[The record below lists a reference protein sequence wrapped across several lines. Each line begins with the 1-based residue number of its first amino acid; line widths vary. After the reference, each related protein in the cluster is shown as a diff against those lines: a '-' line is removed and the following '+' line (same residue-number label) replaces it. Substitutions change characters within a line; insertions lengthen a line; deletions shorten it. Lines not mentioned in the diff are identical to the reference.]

1 MKQKKEERYSPAT
14 KQQLK
19 DLRQY
24 ENALDY
30 TWGGKSRL
38 MRLCTSTTN
47 VKFGKAEFLFKES
60 LKKIQICK
68 YKKMIAMMYRAYA
81 AVIKEV
87 EDLGYKFLLPNV
99 KCFNFEDNIWYVTDY
114 DYQVPRMRAQYQ
126 KEGEKIGFTS
136 IQELFRTIPKE
147 MWDLRLDIAH
157 AFAGAKFEA
166 IQFENAE
173 AKDVERKQT
182 KTNK

>member
-1 MKQKKEERYSPAT
+1 
-14 KQQLK
+14 
-19 DLRQY
+19 
-24 ENALDY
+24 
-30 TWGGKSRL
+30 
-38 MRLCTSTTN
+38 
-47 VKFGKAEFLFKES
+47 
-60 LKKIQICK
+60 
-68 YKKMIAMMYRAYA
+68 
-81 AVIKEV
+81 
-87 EDLGYKFLLPNV
+87 
-99 KCFNFEDNIWYVTDY
+99 
-114 DYQVPRMRAQYQ
+114 MRAQYQ